1 MIFHTKSLLGS
12 NKKNNNN
19 KKKIENEEF
28 YETSI
33 VRP

>member
-12 NKKNNNN
+12 NKKNNN